1 MRIRNIR
8 ILTWILFVIL
18 LAGLFNL
25 QVLKGETFFS
35 LSNRNCIR
43 VIPYEG
49 MRGRIFDCNGQ
60 VIADNRIAYNVS
72 ILYNEFKKAPET
84 KAKLAKILDK
94 SASWIDKTVK
104 KELVSAFTPVVLVR
118 DATKKIAFFIEENK
132 FDLPGVIVQTV
143 PARRYPYGSI
153 ASHVLGYLAPIDRWR
168 ITRLKD
174 YGYKLKDVVGFGGVE
189 ESLEQFLR
197 AEEGGTQIQVD
208 HRGRINKV
216 LGFKPAGN
224 GRDVHLTIDIRIQK
238 IFEEAFTGKKGAAV
252 LMEAATGRVIA
263 LLSSPGFYP
272 GSFLEAGG
280 SAYVSQILTSPDA
293 PLFNRAISGKYPL
306 GSIFKVVSAV
316 AGLETG
322 KITWEKRVYCPGK
335 MLVGNKEFNCWSLHH
350 SQDLIEAMAHS
361 CNVYFYRLALLLGA
375 DRLSEY
381 SLKFGLGR
389 ASGIDLPYE
398 TAGNV
403 PSVLSRRIKL
413 RSWYDGDTANFGIGQ
428 GDLLVSPIQAA
439 RLMAALANGGRLVR
453 PYVVGKVGEE
463 ERLPHDEVN
472 LKIAPENL
480 EPVNEGIKEVVNL
493 DTGTANIGDW
503 KGLRVAG
510 KTGTAQARGKL
521 SHGWFAGFFPYDKP
535 RFAFCVF
542 LEHTGPSIHSVIL
555 AQQIFTRLKEEDL
568 I

>member
-8 ILTWILFVIL
+8 ILSWILFIVL

-25 QVLKGETFFS
+25 QVLGGETYFS

-49 MRGRIFDCNGQ
+49 IRGRIFDCNGQ
-60 VIADNRIAYNVS
+60 VIADNRISYNVS
-72 ILYNEFKKAPET
+72 ILYNEFKKSPGT
-84 KAKLAKILDK
+84 KAKLAQILGK
-94 SASWIDKTVK
+94 SIPWIDKTVK
-104 KELVSAFTPVVLVR
+104 RNLVSAFTPVVLVR
-118 DATKKIAFFIEENK
+118 DAPKKTAFFIEENK
-132 FDLPGVIVQTV
+132 FNLPGVIVQTV
-143 PARRYPYGSI
+143 PARRYPYGNI
-153 ASHVLGYLAPIDRWR
+153 ASHILGYLAPIDRWR

-189 ESLEQFLR
+189 EVLEQSLR

-208 HRGRINKV
+208 HRGRIHKV

-224 GRDVHLTIDIRIQK
+224 GSDVSLTIDIRIQK
-238 IFEEAFTGKKGAAV
+238 ILEEAFIGKKGAAV
-252 LMEAATGRVIA
+252 LMEAATGRIIA
-263 LLSSPGFYP
+263 LSSSPNFYP
-272 GSFLEAGG
+272 GSFLEAEG
-280 SAYVSQILTSPDA
+280 AVYVKQILTDPDA

-316 AGLETG
+316 AALETR

-335 MLVGNKEFNCWSLHH
+335 MLVGNKEFNCWGLHH

-381 SLKFGLGR
+381 ALKFGLGR

-398 TAGNV
+398 TGGNV
-403 PSVLSRRIKL
+403 PSVLNRRMKL
-413 RSWYDGDTANFGIGQ
+413 RSWYEGDTANFGIGQ
-428 GDLLVSPIQAA
+428 GDLLVSPIQAV
-439 RLMAALANGGRLVR
+439 RLMAALANGGILVR
-453 PYVVGKVGEE
+453 PYVVEKVGEE
-463 ERLPHDEVN
+463 ERAPQDAFN
-472 LKIAPENL
+472 LRIDPGTL
-480 EPVNEGIKEVVNL
+480 DSVNEGIKEVVNL

-503 KGLRVAG
+503 MGFKVAG
-510 KTGTAQARGKL
+510 KTGTAQVHGKL

-535 RFAFCVF
+535 KVAFCVF

-555 AQQIFTRLKEEDL
+555 AQQIFARLKEEKL